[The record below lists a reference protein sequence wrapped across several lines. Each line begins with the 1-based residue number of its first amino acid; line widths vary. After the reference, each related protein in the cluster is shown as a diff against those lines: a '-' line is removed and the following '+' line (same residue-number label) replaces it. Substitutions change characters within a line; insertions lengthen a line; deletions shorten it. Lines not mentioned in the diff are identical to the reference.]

1 MCGVERVDG
10 GWSRATDG
18 KEGRSLAAK
27 AIISKDELIKKELKR
42 LGKVFADLDGNQ
54 RKVVEPLLSTA
65 AFLSVSLAELQESI
79 NENGYTEEYQ
89 NGANQFGVK
98 QSENV
103 KTHIAMTKNLT
114 AIVKQLCDLV
124 PPERKK
130 ESRLAALRRDE

>member
-1 MCGVERVDG
+1 MCGVARVDG

-65 AFLSVSLAELQESI
+65 AFYPCRLQ
-79 NENGYTEEYQ
+79 N
-89 NGANQFGVK
+89 
-98 QSENV
+98 
-103 KTHIAMTKNLT
+103 
-114 AIVKQLCDLV
+114 C
-124 PPERKK
+124 RK
-130 ESRLAALRRDE
+130 A

>member
-1 MCGVERVDG
+1 M
-10 GWSRATDG
+10 
-18 KEGRSLAAK
+18 AAK

-89 NGANQFGVK
+89 SSSV
-98 QSENV
+98 
-103 KTHIAMTKNLT
+103 I
-114 AIVKQLCDLV
+114 LCLRNA
-124 PPERKK
+124 RK
-130 ESRLAALRRDE
+130 RAAWLH

>member
-1 MCGVERVDG
+1 MCGVARVDG

-79 NENGYTEEYQ
+79 NENGYTEEC
-89 NGANQFGVK
+89 
-98 QSENV
+98 ENAYRNDQ
-103 KTHIAMTKNLT
+103 KSN
-114 AIVKQLCDLV
+114 CN
-124 PPERKK
+124 R
-130 ESRLAALRRDE
+130 